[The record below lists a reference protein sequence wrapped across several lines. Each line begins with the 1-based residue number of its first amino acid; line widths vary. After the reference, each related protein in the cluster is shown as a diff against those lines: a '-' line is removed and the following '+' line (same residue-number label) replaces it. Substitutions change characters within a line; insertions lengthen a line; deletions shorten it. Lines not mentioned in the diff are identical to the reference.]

1 MTQLDMLAVD
11 ELVREIARALV
22 DAPDAV
28 QVESDSREE
37 NTVLRLKVA
46 PQDVGKVIGK
56 QGRTARS
63 VRTIL
68 GAVSMKLHHRYTLD
82 ILEEDEDFG
91 QMLHTDHELP
101 PRITIL
107 NGLVFMQDQNEN
119 IYAWNLRIVRPRL
132 DAHDCHI
139 TNPTLAFR
147 SMIGLGFVSNFQVRL
162 VDPSHFRG
170 VEEPRP
176 VIPECCVMPA
186 TR

>member
-82 ILEEDEDFG
+82 ILEEDDE
-91 QMLHTDHELP
+91 
-101 PRITIL
+101 
-107 NGLVFMQDQNEN
+107 
-119 IYAWNLRIVRPRL
+119 
-132 DAHDCHI
+132 
-139 TNPTLAFR
+139 
-147 SMIGLGFVSNFQVRL
+147 
-162 VDPSHFRG
+162 
-170 VEEPRP
+170 
-176 VIPECCVMPA
+176 
-186 TR
+186 